1 MTRPLVRM
9 RGESSRMGAMK
20 ERARNIRRTKQK
32 DSSPF
37 TSFVIAILFVVCL
50 LVALW
55 AIIVATRV
63 VLG

>member
-1 MTRPLVRM
+1 M

-32 DSSPF
+32 DSSPV